1 MYTLRKMIDNIQ
13 SNQEIG
19 SEYQVVERFT
29 NYDEFCKAF
38 AIFFGREHVADLDD
52 TSDNYTKNC
61 YAILIV
67 NNGSSIIPLYMNQQN
82 YIMSENGKT
91 FSNLTFK

>member
-1 MYTLRKMIDNIQ
+1 MYTLRKVIDNIQ

-19 SEYQVVERFT
+19 NDYQVVERFL

-38 AIFFGREHVADLDD
+38 ERTHVADLDG

-61 YAILIV
+61 YAILTV
-67 NNGSSIIPLYMNQQN
+67 NGGSSFIPLYMNQQN
-82 YIMSENGKT
+82 YIMSDSGKT